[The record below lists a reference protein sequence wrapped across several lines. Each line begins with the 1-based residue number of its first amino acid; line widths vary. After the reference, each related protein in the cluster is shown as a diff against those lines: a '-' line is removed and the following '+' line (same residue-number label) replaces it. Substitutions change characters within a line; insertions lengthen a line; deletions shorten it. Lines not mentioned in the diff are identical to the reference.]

1 MLIPQIK
8 ENENE
13 RLMDLESYSILDTL
27 PEKEYDEITFLASQ
41 ICGTP
46 ISLISLIDDKRQW
59 FKSNYG
65 LEVRET
71 ARELAFCAH
80 AINDQENIFI
90 VPDSRIDE
98 RFSDNPLVTDNPY
111 VIFYAGIPLVSPK
124 GHALGTLCVIDNEP
138 RNLNESQINA
148 LKILANQLMRLLE
161 LRLSIMDLKKSEE
174 HLKQLNTTKD
184 KLFSIIGHDLREPI
198 GTLKPLLDILLK
210 SSDLSDTENV
220 KKVLRMIQKSSSAAY
235 NLMENILA
243 WARSQLNEITY
254 SPEEIKLDK
263 LVNRTL
269 DLFTESLQNKNIT
282 LEVAISNDT
291 VLKAD
296 KNMLMTVFRNLISN
310 AIKFTPSGSSI
321 HISSSINNGYHLIKV
336 KDNGVGMDADRIQK
350 LFQKTEYTSTYGT
363 NGEKGNGIGLLL
375 CKDFIERNG
384 GQLFVESELNK
395 GSVFSF
401 TIPMSQDNS

>member
-1 MLIPQIK
+1 MLFPKKK

-13 RLMDLESYSILDTL
+13 RLLELESYSILDTL

-98 RFSDNPLVTDNPY
+98 RFSDNPLVTNNPF
-111 VIFYAGIPLVSPK
+111 VVFYAGIPLVSPK

-138 RNLNESQINA
+138 RHLDASQINA

-161 LRLSIMDLKKSEE
+161 LRLSIMDLQKSEE
-174 HLKQLNTTKD
+174 HLKRLNATKD

-198 GTLKPLLDILLK
+198 GTLKPLLDFLLK

-220 KKVLRMIQKSSSAAY
+220 KKVLRMIQKSSTSAY

-243 WARSQLNEITY
+243 WARSQLDEISY
-254 SPEEIKLDK
+254 SPEEIKLSGLIK
-263 LVNRTL
+263 TTV
-269 DLFTESLQNKNIT
+269 DLFKESLQSKNIS
-282 LEVAISNDT
+282 ISIQIPNDT
-291 VLKAD
+291 LLYAD
-296 KNMLMTVFRNLISN
+296 RNMLMTVFRNLISN
-310 AIKFTPSGSSI
+310 AIKFTPEGKSI
-321 HISSSINNGYHLIKV
+321 EIISIEMDNHHQIEIK
-336 KDNGVGMDADRIQK
+336 DQGIGMDADRISK
-350 LFQKTEYTSTYGT
+350 LFDKTEYTSTYGT

-384 GQLFVESELNK
+384 GTLNVESEIDK
-395 GSVFSF
+395 GSAFIFS
-401 TIPMSQDNS
+401 IPKKKD

>member
-1 MLIPQIK
+1 MLFPKKK

-13 RLMDLESYSILDTL
+13 RLLELESYSILDTL

-98 RFSDNPLVTDNPY
+98 RFSDNPLVTNNPF
-111 VIFYAGIPLVSPK
+111 VVFYAGIPLVSPK

-138 RNLNESQINA
+138 RHLDASQINA

-161 LRLSIMDLKKSEE
+161 LRLSIMDLQKSEE
-174 HLKQLNTTKD
+174 HLKRLNATKD

-198 GTLKPLLDILLK
+198 GTLKPLLDFLLK

-220 KKVLRMIQKSSSAAY
+220 KKVLRMIQKSSTSAY

-243 WARSQLNEITY
+243 WARSQLDEISY
-254 SPEEIKLDK
+254 SPEEIKLSGLIK
-263 LVNRTL
+263 TTI
-269 DLFTESLQNKNIT
+269 DLFKESLQSKNIS
-282 LEVAISNDT
+282 ISIQIPNDT
-291 VLKAD
+291 LLYAD
-296 KNMLMTVFRNLISN
+296 RNMLMTVFRNLISN
-310 AIKFTPSGSSI
+310 AIKFTPEGKSI
-321 HISSSINNGYHLIKV
+321 EIISIEMDNHHQIEIK
-336 KDNGVGMDADRIQK
+336 DQGIGMDADRISK
-350 LFQKTEYTSTYGT
+350 LFDKTEYTSTYGT

-384 GQLFVESELNK
+384 GTLNVESEIDK
-395 GSVFSF
+395 GSAFIFS
-401 TIPMSQDNS
+401 IPKKKD

>member
-1 MLIPQIK
+1 MLFPKKK

-13 RLMDLESYSILDTL
+13 RLLELESYSILDTL

-98 RFSDNPLVTDNPY
+98 RFSDNPLVTNNPF
-111 VIFYAGIPLVSPK
+111 VVFYAGIPLVSPK

-138 RNLNESQINA
+138 RHLDASQINA

-161 LRLSIMDLKKSEE
+161 LRLSIMDLQKSEE
-174 HLKQLNTTKD
+174 HLKRLNATKD

-198 GTLKPLLDILLK
+198 GTLKPLLDFLLK

-220 KKVLRMIQKSSSAAY
+220 KKVLRMIQKSSTSAY

-243 WARSQLNEITY
+243 WARSQLDEISY
-254 SPEEIKLDK
+254 SPEEIKLSGLIK
-263 LVNRTL
+263 TTV
-269 DLFTESLQNKNIT
+269 DLFKESLQSKNIS
-282 LEVAISNDT
+282 ISIQIPNDT
-291 VLKAD
+291 LLYAD
-296 KNMLMTVFRNLISN
+296 RNMLMTVFRNLISN
-310 AIKFTPSGSSI
+310 AIKFTSEGKSI
-321 HISSSINNGYHLIKV
+321 EIISIEMDNHHQIEIK
-336 KDNGVGMDADRIQK
+336 DQGIGMDADRISK
-350 LFQKTEYTSTYGT
+350 LFDKTEYTSTYGT

-384 GQLFVESELNK
+384 GTLNVESEIDK
-395 GSVFSF
+395 GSAFIFS
-401 TIPMSQDNS
+401 IPKKKD